1 MNQIHAYLRGST
13 DAIHLENQQNE
24 IETAFPHATIQFHLE
39 TASGKLPASQRPVLR
54 GLLSSLKEGDT
65 LIVTEISRLGR
76 DAVDVIHTVTGL
88 RLDGITLHIIRSKES
103 KDVFIAMITTL
114 LDAFSAQKE
123 RENNSERT
131 KAGLQRARSQGKTLG
146 KPKGT
151 SKLKG
156 NPQAERTVETMLKKR
171 FSKAAIARELN
182 CSVGTLE
189 RYLDGLKAT

>member
-1 MNQIHAYLRGST
+1 MSQIYAYIRVSNDTLN
-13 DAIHLENQQNE
+13 LENQQNE
-24 IETAFPHATIQFHLE
+24 IQTAFPNADIQYHPE
-39 TASGKLPASQRPVLR
+39 TASGKHPASQRPVLR
-54 GLLSSLKEGDT
+54 GLLSTLQSGDT
-65 LIVTEISRLGR
+65 LMVTEISRLGR

-88 RLDGITLHIIRSKES
+88 RLRAIELHVIRSKES
-103 KDVFIAMITTL
+103 KDVFVSMITTL

-156 NPQAERTVETMLKKR
+156 NPQAERTIETMLKKR
-171 FSKAAIARELN
+171 FSKAAMARELGV
-182 CSVGTLE
+182 SIGTVE
-189 RYLDGLKAT
+189 RYLDGLKGT